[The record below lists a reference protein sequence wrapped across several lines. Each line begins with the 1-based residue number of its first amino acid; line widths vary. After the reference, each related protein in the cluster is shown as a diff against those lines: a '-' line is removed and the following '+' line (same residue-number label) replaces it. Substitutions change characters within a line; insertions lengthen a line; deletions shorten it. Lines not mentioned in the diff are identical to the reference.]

1 MRRGVFPR
9 LASDMRRA
17 QRRMRPVG
25 PIAGHS
31 MAVGRRL
38 CEGLVAGARSRGPR
52 SRRAEEWQRREA
64 INERKKLLREAN
76 EEHEKQRVAT
86 KRQAREQ

>member
-1 MRRGVFPR
+1 MAWP
-9 LASDMRRA
+9 S
-17 QRRMRPVG
+17 
-25 PIAGHS
+25 
-31 MAVGRRL
+31 AVGL

-64 INERKKLLREAN
+64 INERKKLLLLLREAN

-86 KRQAREQ
+86 KRQAREQCVAAQWMLLYALCL